1 MFRLFFRSSHFSIRS
16 SYFSSR
22 SQNPMNKGIT
32 STQNV
37 DGESIDSIQAGT
49 QDLLAETEKELSIEQ
64 KSLLGQHDLNT
75 LSLEERLYQTRLQ
88 TEIQEMEA
96 AMAWMESDE
105 VKKQIKEIE
114 MFVKMILDSKKKD

>member
-1 MFRLFFRSSHFSIRS
+1 
-16 SYFSSR
+16 
-22 SQNPMNKGIT
+22 MNKGIT

-64 KSLLGQHDLNT
+64 KSLLGQHDLST